1 MSIPRY
7 DFDIHTHTVFGA
19 GSLNKLHE
27 QKLPGRK
34 ALLVISCGKSTRAN
48 GSLDRTIAQLEQA
61 GVQVA
66 LFDQV
71 QANPLKDTVMEGAR
85 AARDAGSDFI
95 VALGGG
101 SVMDASKAIALM
113 ATNPG
118 DLWDYV
124 QFGTGGRK
132 PVENTPLPL
141 VAITTTAGTGSET
154 DGGGV
159 ITNPETHEKTA
170 VFDGHRLMPVLAIV
184 DPELMLSV
192 PPKFTAFQGF
202 DALFHS
208 TEGYIAKQANF
219 MSDLVSL
226 GAIENI
232 GSHLAA
238 AVAQGSDLA
247 AREHVAFANWLS
259 GLSMELSGCISE
271 HSLEHALSA
280 YHQDL
285 PHGAGLIMISKAYYT
300 HFVEKGCCPE
310 RFIRMAKALGKADAT
325 RPQDF
330 VDALVELQRAC
341 GVDQLKMSDYGITPD
356 EFPAM
361 ADNAL
366 SAMGF
371 LFAGDPAELT
381 RDDCIR
387 IYRESYR

>member
-71 QANPLKDTVMEGAR
+71 QANPLKDTVMEGAQ

-300 HFVEKGCCPE
+300 HFVEKGCCPD

>member
-1 MSIPRY
+1 MSIPKY
-7 DFDIHTHTVFGA
+7 NFDIHTHTVFGA

-208 TEGYIAKQANF
+208 TEGYIAKQGNF

-387 IYRESYR
+387 IYQESYR

>member
-7 DFDIHTHTVFGA
+7 EFNIPAHTIFGA
-19 GSLNKLHE
+19 GSLNRLHE

-34 ALLVISCGKSTRAN
+34 ALLVISNGKSTRAN

-66 LFDQV
+66 VFDQI
-71 QANPLKDTVMEGAR
+71 QANPLRDTVMEGAR

-132 PVENTPLPL
+132 PVENKPLPL

-159 ITNPETHEKTA
+159 ITNPDTHEKTA
-170 VFDGHRLMPVLAIV
+170 VFDGKRLMPVLSIV
-184 DPELMLSV
+184 DPELMLTV

-226 GAIENI
+226 GAIENV
-232 GSHLAA
+232 GHHLAD
-238 AVAQGSDLA
+238 AVAQGSNLS

-285 PHGAGLIMISKAYYT
+285 PHGAGLIMISKAYYS
-300 HFVEKGCCPE
+300 HFIAKGCCPE
-310 RFIRMAKALGKADAT
+310 RFIRMAKALGREDAT
-325 RPQDF
+325 CPQDF
-330 VDALVELQRAC
+330 VDALVDLQRAC

-381 RDDCIR
+381 REDCIQ

>member
-1 MSIPRY
+1 MSIPAY
-7 DFDIHTHTVFGA
+7 DFNIRTHTVFGA

-27 QKLPGRK
+27 QELPGRK
-34 ALLVISCGKSTRAN
+34 ALLVISNGKSTRAN

-66 LFDQV
+66 VFDQI
-71 QANPLKDTVMEGAR
+71 QANPLKDTVMDGAA

-132 PVENTPLPL
+132 PVENLPLPL

-159 ITNPETHEKTA
+159 ITNPDTHEKTA

-184 DPELMLSV
+184 DPELMLTV

-219 MSDLVSL
+219 MSDLVSSVPSRTSATTWL
-226 GAIENI
+226 PPCSRAATSPPASTWPLPTGFP
-232 GSHLAA
+232 GSPWSSAA
-238 AVAQGSDLA
+238 A
-247 AREHVAFANWLS
+247 
-259 GLSMELSGCISE
+259 
-271 HSLEHALSA
+271 SA
-280 YHQDL
+280 ST
-285 PHGAGLIMISKAYYT
+285 PWST
-300 HFVEKGCCPE
+300 
-310 RFIRMAKALGKADAT
+310 RFPPTT
-325 RPQDF
+325 RSCRT
-330 VDALVELQRAC
+330 V
-341 GVDQLKMSDYGITPD
+341 
-356 EFPAM
+356 PA
-361 ADNAL
+361 
-366 SAMGF
+366 S
-371 LFAGDPAELT
+371 
-381 RDDCIR
+381 
-387 IYRESYR
+387 S

>member
-1 MSIPRY
+1 MSIPKY
-7 DFDIHTHTVFGA
+7 NFDIHTHTVFGA

-71 QANPLKDTVMEGAR
+71 QANPLKDTVMEGAQ

>member
-1 MSIPRY
+1 MSIPKY
-7 DFDIHTHTVFGA
+7 NFDIHTHTVFGA

-71 QANPLKDTVMEGAR
+71 QANPLKDTVMEGAQ

-387 IYRESYR
+387 IYQESYR

>member
-1 MSIPRY
+1 MSIPKY
-7 DFDIHTHTVFGA
+7 NFDIHTHTVFGA

-71 QANPLKDTVMEGAR
+71 QANPLKDTVMEGAQ

-300 HFVEKGCCPE
+300 HFVEKGCCPD

-387 IYRESYR
+387 IYQESYR

>member
-71 QANPLKDTVMEGAR
+71 QANPLKDTVMEGAQ

-132 PVENTPLPL
+132 PVKNTPLPL

-300 HFVEKGCCPE
+300 HFVEKGCCPD